1 MEEKTIDRIIKYL
14 KINEKGTV
22 VKMVANFGV
31 SKQVIHRK
39 LNDLLKD
46 GLILRHGSSPKV
58 FYTIN
63 TAKDRTLLIGDIK
76 RKIAPILKKYDIKR
90 ASIFGS
96 VARGEQNRT
105 SDVDILVEPGKAMGL
120 EFIGL
125 KMDIEKAVRRKIDLL
140 TYDSVNPLL
149 KKEILGNQVKIYDK
163 GSKKTS

>member
-39 LNDLLKD
+39 LNDLLKK
-46 GLILRHGSSPKV
+46 GLILRYGAAPKV

-63 TAKDRTLLIGDIK
+63 REKDRALLISDIK
-76 RKIAPILKKYDIKR
+76 RKIVPILKKYDIKR

-96 VARGEQNRT
+96 VARGEQNKT
-105 SDVDILVEPGKAMGL
+105 SDVDLLVELGRPLGL
-120 EFIGL
+120 DFVDL
-125 KMDIEKAVRRKIDLL
+125 QLDIEKIVKRKVDLL
-140 TYDSVNPLL
+140 TYDSIHHSL
-149 KKEILGNQVKIYDK
+149 KDLILKDQVKIYE
-163 GSKKTS
+163 G